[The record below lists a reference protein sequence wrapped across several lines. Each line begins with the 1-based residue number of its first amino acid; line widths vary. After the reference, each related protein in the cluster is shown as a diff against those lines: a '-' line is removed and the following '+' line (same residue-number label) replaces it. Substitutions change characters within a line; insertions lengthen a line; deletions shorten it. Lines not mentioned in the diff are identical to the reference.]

1 MPIISFRASRSAPVA
16 VYSNVNSYGFK
27 YECFYCAAV
36 MFSASES
43 YVTICTGKA
52 DEAWLEFR
60 VAKWFSVL
68 LAGCKGGKACRV
80 LLTLWFPVMLRF
92 AWGTSDRIWECYGV
106 TFIEACLLLV
116 AKFSMLAFE
125 GIVALSALPVLSPW
139 VEVLFPANLGGIF
152 PVLMTYSSSSFVKSF
167 GLIDMS
173 VAVVPSSAT

>member
-52 DEAWLEFR
+52 DEAWLELR

-68 LAGCKGGKACRV
+68 FAGCKGGKACRV
-80 LLTLWFPVMLRF
+80 LLTL
-92 AWGTSDRIWECYGV
+92 
-106 TFIEACLLLV
+106 
-116 AKFSMLAFE
+116 
-125 GIVALSALPVLSPW
+125 
-139 VEVLFPANLGGIF
+139 
-152 PVLMTYSSSSFVKSF
+152 
-167 GLIDMS
+167 
-173 VAVVPSSAT
+173 